1 MEKIKQSDL
10 SSWPENKDLQPI
22 VSLSPWFEIYQI
34 NADTYA
40 LSEPHHD
47 EEVISYLVVGTK
59 KAALID
65 TGMGICNIQKEV
77 ERLTDIPI
85 IVVNTHTHFD
95 HVGDNYRFSD
105 VCVFD
110 EDSEIGRIERG
121 YTTAEFSCTEFAS
134 FMGPE
139 SYRYLLPGID
149 PSSYEIRPS
158 QVTRRLRHLDVIN
171 LGERQLTVHHTP
183 GHSPGSICIQESRDG
198 LLFTGDTF
206 YPDGTLVAHL
216 KESDFTAYRNSIS
229 YLIALSRKETE
240 PVSHLCPAHNK
251 TWAPKENLVLVSEA
265 FDHITCGQA
274 KYEEQDKTNLY
285 HFDGFQVRLPI

>member
-1 MEKIKQSDL
+1 MERIKQSDL
-10 SSWPENKDLQPI
+10 SSLRENKEPQKKG
-22 VSLSPWFEIYQI
+22 SLSPWFEIYQI
-34 NADTYA
+34 NADTFA

-59 KAALID
+59 RAALID

-77 ERLTDIPI
+77 ENLTDLPV

-105 VCVFD
+105 VRVFD
-110 EDSEIGRIERG
+110 EDREISRIERG

-158 QVTRRLRHLDVIN
+158 RVTQRLRHLDVIN
-171 LGERQLTVHHTP
+171 LGNRQLTIHHTP
-183 GHSPGSICIQESRDG
+183 GHSPGSICIQESRDR

-206 YPDGTLVAHL
+206 YPGGTLIAHL
-216 KESDFTAYRNSIS
+216 KESDFTAYQNSII
-229 YLIALSRKETE
+229 YLIALSRQETE
-240 PVSHLCPAHNK
+240 PVSHLCPGHNK
-251 TWAPKENLVLVSEA
+251 AWAPKANLILVVEA
-265 FDHITCGQA
+265 FDRIACGQA
-274 KYEEQDKTNLY
+274 EYEEQDTARLY
-285 HFDGFQVRLPI
+285 HFDGFQVRLPV